1 MEKYFF
7 LDESPY
13 YKGKYVIRI
22 NLEEMPFKNGTRGS
36 YTLLIPRILNLSYT
50 DYLRYARDRLG
61 ADLVGKNARYVVA
74 YFDNNKEARALVR
87 LLNSRMEYI
96 MNERANPYDYKVN
109 EDGTI
114 ERTPIAQNESNE

>member
-1 MEKYFF
+1 MKEYFF

-22 NLEEMPFKNGTRGS
+22 NLEEMPFPNGTRGS
-36 YTLLIPRILNLSYT
+36 YTLLIARLLNISYT

-74 YFDNNKEARALVR
+74 YFDNNKEARALIR
-87 LLNSRMEYI
+87 LLNSRMNYV
-96 MNERANPYDYKVN
+96 MDLRRNPYSYKVN
-109 EDGTI
+109 EDGAI
-114 ERTPIAQNESNE
+114 ERTPISQNESN